1 MKVDI
6 DTIKMILSRAADIDD
21 KRKAQIIEDIL
32 FEARQ
37 TDGETKPPKPKT
49 AFLGIINDPFGTIA
63 AAAPKGVEGWVV
75 QFPEK
80 RNPADILNELV
91 YAAGDF
97 NLTPKGLRMP
107 IKTFAETLEFLPA
120 KLAKEHG
127 ISIKTRERVYF
138 ACAPRRLFELTELGA
153 TEPTTGEDGKD
164 GGNG

>member
-6 DTIKMILSRAADIDD
+6 DTIKMILLRAADIDD
-21 KRKAQIIEDIL
+21 KRREQIIADIM

-63 AAAPKGVEGWVV
+63 AAAPKGVEGWIV
-75 QFPEK
+75 QFPEE
-80 RNPADILNELV
+80 RNPVDILDELTF
-91 YAAGDF
+91 AAGDF
-97 NLTPKGLRMP
+97 NLTPKGMRMP
-107 IKTFAETLEFLPA
+107 LKTFAETLEFLPA

-127 ISIKTRERVYF
+127 ISIKTRDRVYF
-138 ACAPRRLFELTELGA
+138 ACAPRRLFEPTEAGTPA
-153 TEPTTGEDGKD
+153 PTGDEDGKD